1 MGIVIRQSIKASF
14 VSYIG
19 VGLGLINNLFI
30 STKFLSP
37 EQLAITR
44 LLLENSLVFA
54 AFAHLGTPFMMDKFF
69 VHFKN
74 PENKHD
80 GFIGFLWF
88 WSLIGVGIFSV
99 LYMSFRE
106 PIANYFL
113 LKSPQ
118 ILDYHFLSIPLTA
131 FWTFLLFF
139 DAYSRNNARI
149 AIPAAIREVFIKI
162 ANIGLILV
170 YALGWMSFEV
180 LVYATVALY
189 GVAVIMLIS
198 YIKWLGK
205 LFLQINWNL
214 WRNPYTK
221 QMFAFGMVILLGGI
235 GENTFKFADRV
246 MLAGQE
252 GLKESAIFMLAT
264 FIVLTIE
271 IPKKALA
278 QISIPLLSEA
288 LQTQNF
294 PKLKEIYHQVALHQ
308 FLAGLFV
315 FMGIWACI
323 DEIFWLLP
331 KGNIY
336 GEGKWVVLILGL
348 TTLFNMASGMRA
360 EVIMYSQKYY
370 FTTIFVLVF
379 TLVNVVLN
387 YQFIGWY
394 GIEGAAYATAIAT
407 ILYVL
412 TQVAF
417 VYKHFKI
424 LPYQVKQIGVF
435 VFSAILLF
443 STYLFPK
450 AENLWEVLLFIAL
463 KALWITTAYFT
474 FLFFFKI
481 SPEINGVLN
490 WIWKKIKAIF
500 YRK

>member
-14 VSYIG
+14 VSYVG
-19 VGLGLINNLFI
+19 VGLGLINNLFV

-69 VHFKN
+69 VYFKN
-74 PENKHD
+74 PENKHG

-88 WSLIGVGIFSV
+88 WSLMGIGIFSA
-99 LYMSFRE
+99 LYIAFRE
-106 PIANYFL
+106 PIAAYFM

-131 FWTFLLFF
+131 FWVFLLFF
-139 DAYSRNNARI
+139 DAYGRNNARI
-149 AIPAAIREVFIKI
+149 AIPAAIREVFIKT
-162 ANIGLILV
+162 ANIGLILI
-170 YALGWMSFEV
+170 YAFAWISFDA

-189 GVAVIMLIS
+189 GIAAMFLIY
-198 YIKWLGK
+198 YIKLLGK
-205 LFLQINWNL
+205 LFLNINWKI
-214 WRNPYTK
+214 WKSPHTK
-221 QMFAFGMVILLGGI
+221 AMFAYGMVIVLGGV
-235 GENTFKFADRV
+235 GENAFKFADRV

-252 GLKESAIFMLAT
+252 GLRESAIFMLAT

-271 IPKKALA
+271 IPKKALS

-288 LQTQNF
+288 LQTKNF

-323 DEIFWLLP
+323 DEIFFLLP

-336 GEGKWVVLILGL
+336 SEGKWVVLILGI

-370 FTTIFVLVF
+370 FTAIFVSFF
-379 TLVNVVLN
+379 TLLNILLN
-387 YQFIGWY
+387 YQMIGWY

-407 ILYVL
+407 VLYVL
-412 TQVAF
+412 TQVLF
-417 VYKHFKI
+417 VYKHFHI
-424 LPYQVKQIGVF
+424 FPYQFRQVWVLG
-435 VFSAILLF
+435 FSAVLLLL
-443 STYLFPK
+443 TYLFPK
-450 AENLWEVLLFIAL
+450 PDSVLTSLVLIAL
-463 KALWITTAYFT
+463 KALWITALYFA
-474 FLFFFKI
+474 FLLFFRI
-481 SPEINGVLN
+481 SPEINGVFAWL
-490 WIWKKIKAIF
+490 WKKIKPE
-500 YRK
+500 K

>member
-19 VGLGLINNLFI
+19 VGLGLINNLFV
-30 STKFLSP
+30 STRFLSP

-54 AFAHLGTPFMMDKFF
+54 SFAHLGAPFVMDKFF

-74 PENKHD
+74 SDNKHN
-80 GFIGFLWF
+80 GFIGFLWV
-88 WSLIGVGIFSV
+88 WSLVGVGIFTI
-99 LYMSFRE
+99 LYLSFRK

-131 FWTFLLFF
+131 FWTLLIFF

-149 AIPAAIREVFIKI
+149 AVPTAIREIFLKT
-162 ANIGLILV
+162 ANISLILV
-170 YALGWMSFEV
+170 YAFGWISFEV

-189 GVAVIMLIS
+189 GVAAILLIF
-198 YIKWLGK
+198 YIKLLGR
-205 LFLQINWNL
+205 LFLQVNWKL
-214 WRNPYTK
+214 WRSPYARP
-221 QMFAFGMVILLGGI
+221 MFAYGMIILLGGV
-235 GENTFKFADRV
+235 GENTFRFADRV

-252 GLKESAIFMLAT
+252 GLKESAIFILAT

-271 IPKKALA
+271 IPKKALG

-294 PKLKEIYHQVALHQ
+294 PKLKEIYHKVALHQ
-308 FLAGLFV
+308 FLAGLLV

-323 DEIFWLLP
+323 DELFFLLP

-336 GEGKWVVLILGL
+336 KEGKWIVLVLGL

-370 FTTIFVLVF
+370 FTSIFVSFF

-387 YQFIGWY
+387 YYFITWY

-407 ILYVL
+407 VLYVL
-412 TQVAF
+412 TQVVF
-417 VYKHFKI
+417 VYKHFRI
-424 LPYQVKQIGVF
+424 IPYQFKQLGAF
-435 VFSAILLF
+435 CFSVGLLF

-450 AENLWEVLLFIAL
+450 ADGFWSAFALIAL
-463 KALWITTAYFT
+463 KGIWISGVYFT
-474 FLFFFKI
+474 FLLVFRVSK
-481 SPEINGVLN
+481 EINEIFERIL
-490 WIWKKIKAIF
+490 KKIK
-500 YRK
+500 